1 MMVQRQRNATGRL
14 AGIAPEKEVV
24 NLKEREGLYDDII
37 NLPHPVSKKHPQ
49 MPMKNRAAQFS
60 PFAALNGHGAAIRET
75 LRTTEPQRE
84 LGESDRET
92 LDKKLACLREHLA
105 ERPEV
110 TVTYFLKDSKK
121 EGGKYIDISGVIK
134 KMDFYYGLLVM
145 EDGTKIRLEDIIAL
159 SGRLF
164 DSIFF
169 DG

>member
-1 MMVQRQRNATGRL
+1 MVQRQRNATGRL

-110 TVTYFLKDSKK
+110 TVTYFLKDGKK

-145 EDGTKIRLEDIIAL
+145 EDGTKIRLEDIYELA
-159 SGRLF
+159 GKLF
-164 DSIFF
+164 DSNF

>member
-75 LRTTEPQRE
+75 LRKTEPQRE

-145 EDGTKIRLEDIIAL
+145 EDGTKIRLEEIHELTAK
-159 SGRLF
+159 LF
-164 DSIFF
+164 DSNF

>member
-1 MMVQRQRNATGRL
+1 MVQRQRNATGRL

-24 NLKEREGLYDDII
+24 KLKEREGLYDDII

-145 EDGTKIRLEDIIAL
+145 EDGTKIRLEDIYELA
-159 SGRLF
+159 GKLF
-164 DSIFF
+164 DSNF

>member
-75 LRTTEPQRE
+75 LRKTEPQRE

-145 EDGTKIRLEDIIAL
+145 EDGTKIRLEDILDL
-159 SGRLF
+159 SGEAF
-164 DSIFF
+164 NSCF

>member
-1 MMVQRQRNATGRL
+1 MVQRQRNATGRL
-14 AGIAPEKEVV
+14 AGIAPEKKVV

-110 TVTYFLKDSKK
+110 TVTYFLKDGKK

-145 EDGTKIRLEDIIAL
+145 EDGTKIRLEDIYELA
-159 SGRLF
+159 GKLF
-164 DSIFF
+164 DSNF

>member
-1 MMVQRQRNATGRL
+1 MVQRQRNATGRL

-84 LGESDRET
+84 LGESDREA
-92 LDKKLACLREHLA
+92 LDRKLAYLREHLA

-134 KMDFYYGLLVM
+134 KMDFYYGLLGM
-145 EDGTKIRLEDIIAL
+145 EDGTKIRLEDILDL
-159 SGRLF
+159 SGVAF
-164 DSIFF
+164 NSCF

>member
-75 LRTTEPQRE
+75 LRKTEPQRE
-84 LGESDRET
+84 LGESDREI
-92 LDKKLACLREHLA
+92 LDKKLTCLREHLA

-145 EDGTKIRLEDIIAL
+145 EDGTKIRLEEIHELTAK
-159 SGRLF
+159 LF
-164 DSIFF
+164 DSNF